1 MIKVTQAKSKADL
14 KLFESIA
21 EKIHEKDPYFVP
33 PFPGAVVKLIDPKGA
48 FAAHGDVVCFI
59 AWKDGKSVGRIAAV
73 ENRAHNEYYGDK
85 VGFFGFFDFIDNIGV
100 AEALLNAAKAE
111 LRRRGLTTLRG
122 PYSPSVNDECGLLVE
137 GFESS
142 PMVSMSYNPPY
153 YVAIYEE
160 LGLSPARDLHA
171 YYLSGATETSERILK
186 IVKRVKRATGITV
199 RPFNLKKLDHDLRI
213 IQTLYN
219 GTLKRNW
226 GFVPITFD
234 DMKASAKDLMAVVD
248 PELVMIAEKNGEAA
262 GFSLVI
268 PNINEFMWKAKS
280 SRGLMRILK
289 FVWLLKTS
297 RPKEARLAI
306 LGVKEEFQN
315 KGLGALFYAETLL
328 KGGKKFQGGE
338 LSWVEANN
346 EEIIHGITVM
356 GGKKYKNYRIFENQ
370 LGTANA

>member
-1 MIKVTQAKSKADL
+1 MIKVTQAKSHAEL
-14 KLFESIA
+14 KLFEGVA
-21 EKIHEKDPYFVP
+21 EKVHAQDPYFVP
-33 PFPGAVVKLIDPKGA
+33 PFPGSVVKLISPKGP
-48 FAAHGDVVCFI
+48 FADHGEVVCFI
-59 AWKDGKSVGRIAAV
+59 AWKDGKPVGRIAAV
-73 ENRAHNEYYGDK
+73 ENRAHNKYYGDK
-85 VGFFGFFDFIDNIGV
+85 IGFFGFFDFIDSIEV
-100 AEALLNAAKAE
+100 ARALMDAAKSE
-111 LRRRGLTTLRG
+111 LTRRGLTTLRG
-122 PYSPSVNDECGLLVE
+122 PYSPTVNDECGLLVE

-142 PMVSMSYNPPY
+142 PMVMMPYNPPY
-153 YVAIYEE
+153 YVSIYEE

-171 YYLSGATETSERILK
+171 YYISAAAEASERILK
-186 IVKRVKRATGITV
+186 IVKRVKRTTGITV

-219 GTLKRNW
+219 DTLKRNW

-248 PELVMIAEKNGEAA
+248 PELVMIAEKNGQPA

-315 KGLGALFYAETLL
+315 KGLGALFYSESLL
-328 KGGKKFQGGE
+328 KGRKKFQGGE

-356 GGKKYKNYRIFENQ
+356 GAQKYKNYRIFENT